1 MKQRA
6 SDYGHCQPLHLH
18 HDVEGTSILSGR
30 FSALQHFLRGLGH
43 QCGQERQALTMKRRL
58 CQSSS
63 PSPSLP
69 VTGQQPVT
77 NEWLEQV
84 RYPMLLGVIVI
95 IILQDMLDVIGVI
108 EKVAGQRTAGV
119 EVQGLDC

>member
-1 MKQRA
+1 MK
-6 SDYGHCQPLHLH
+6 
-18 HDVEGTSILSGR
+18 
-30 FSALQHFLRGLGH
+30 RGLR
-43 QCGQERQALTMKRRL
+43 E
-58 CQSSS
+58 SSS

-119 EVQGLDC
+119 EVQGLDGC